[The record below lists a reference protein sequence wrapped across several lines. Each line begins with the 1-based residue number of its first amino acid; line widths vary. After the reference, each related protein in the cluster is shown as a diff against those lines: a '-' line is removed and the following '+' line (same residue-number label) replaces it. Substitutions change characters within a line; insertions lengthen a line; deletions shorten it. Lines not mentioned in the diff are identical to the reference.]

1 MSMDRT
7 QRTKCCVFLIL
18 HTLDVMLCENC
29 KNDIIMLPIG
39 LLRENEMKKKSK
51 EIQEIEKYLQL
62 PFAMSLIMI
71 GMTICMFFQNT
82 KSGIIATIFTVIY
95 LLVAGYIYV
104 KSHSRIMTDLVEFSF
119 SQGSIQSE
127 LLKEL
132 AVPYTL
138 VNNNGRVL
146 WSNRAFY
153 NTIKS
158 DKQHMRKHIQ
168 NIFTDIT
175 LELLEMEPEDNHV
188 RVVHIFENDRNYRVE
203 ICQIQV
209 HSLLS
214 KDLPEETSH
223 EDDLFAIYLY
233 DETDLVKSLE
243 EKEKIKMVVG
253 HIYIDNYEEAMDS
266 IEEVRK
272 ALLVALIDRKIT
284 KCMQSVDAVIKKLEK
299 DKYIFVCQQQHL
311 EELQEN
317 KFSILDEV
325 RSINIGN
332 ETPVTLSIAVGVD
345 PENDSYNTA
354 YEYSHMAMD
363 MALGRGGDQAVVKK
377 ADKIIYY
384 GGKTQTSEKAT
395 RVKARVK
402 AHAFK
407 EMLMNKD
414 RVIIMGHK
422 KPDIDCLGAALGIY
436 RLATIMDKKAHIVI
450 NEVTS
455 SIRPVM
461 NNFVGSSVYPEDIF
475 FNSEQALE
483 AVDANTMVVVVDV
496 NRPSYTECEELLAH
510 TRNVVVIDHHRQSGD
525 VIEHATLSYIEPYA
539 SSACEM
545 VAEIL
550 QYSVD
555 KPKLRPVEAD
565 AMYAGILVDTDNF
578 VTKTGVRTFEA
589 ASFLRKCGADMIR
602 VRKAFRSDM
611 DSYKQQSEG
620 VANAEI
626 YLDNFAISEVPTQ
639 GVDSPTVLAAKV
651 ANDLLDVDGVRA
663 SFVLSNIDD
672 VIYISARSIDDINVQ
687 VIMEKFGGG
696 GHGTVAGA
704 QIEQV
709 TIAEA
714 KEQIRQVLKQMRED
728 GEF

>member
-1 MSMDRT
+1 MNESR
-7 QRTKCCVFLIL
+7 V
-18 HTLDVMLCENC
+18 
-29 KNDIIMLPIG
+29 
-39 LLRENEMKKKSK
+39 LRK
-51 EIQEIEKYLQL
+51 EIEKYLKV
-62 PFAMSLIMI
+62 PFVLAIPLLIMN
-71 GMTICMFFQNT
+71 GVVYCMDT
-82 KSGIIATIFTVIY
+82 GSGVVISAFIVIY
-95 LLVAGYIYV
+95 LGAAGYLYF
-104 KSHSRIMTDLVEFSF
+104 KQRPNIMSDLMAYSF
-119 SQGSIQSE
+119 AQGSVQSA
-127 LLKEL
+127 LIKEL

-138 VNNNGRVL
+138 VDRRGRIL
-146 WSNRAFY
+146 WSNKAFY
-153 NTIKS
+153 ETVKS

-168 NIFTDIT
+168 NVFTDIT
-175 LELLEMEPEDNHV
+175 LELLEMEPEDENR
-188 RVVHIFENDRNYRVE
+188 RVIHIYQAEHNYRVE
-203 ICQIQV
+203 IRRV
-209 HSLLS
+209 DVASLLS
-214 KDLPEETSH
+214 QELTGEVAS
-223 EDDLFAIYLY
+223 EDVLYAIYLY
-233 DETDLVKSLE
+233 DETELVEALE
-243 EKEKIKMVVG
+243 EKEKIKLVVG
-253 HIYIDNYEEAMDS
+253 HIYIDNYEEAMES
-266 IEEVRK
+266 TEEVRK

-284 KCMQSVDAVIKKLEK
+284 KYMQSADAIIKKLEK

-311 EELQEN
+311 DRLQEG
-317 KFSILDEV
+317 KFSLLDEV

-332 ETPVTLSIAVGVD
+332 ETPVTLSISVGIN
-345 PENDSYNTA
+345 PEQDNYTSA

-363 MALGRGGDQAVVKK
+363 LALGRGGDQAVVKK
-377 ADKIIYY
+377 GDKIFYY
-384 GGKTQTSEKAT
+384 GGKTQSAEKST

-402 AHAFK
+402 AHALK
-407 EMLMNKD
+407 EMLVTKD

-436 RLATIMDKKAHIVI
+436 RLATLMDKKAHIVI

-461 NNFVGSSVYPEDIF
+461 NNFVGSSLYPEDIF

-483 AVDANTMVVVVDV
+483 AVDHNTVVIVVDV

-510 TRNVVVIDHHRQSGD
+510 TRNIVVIDHHRQSGE
-525 VIEHATLSYIEPYA
+525 VIEHATLSYVEPYA

-589 ASFLRKCGADMIR
+589 ASFLRKSGADMIR

-611 DSYKQQSEG
+611 DSCKQLSEG
-620 VANAEI
+620 VARAEL
-626 YLDNFAISEVPTQ
+626 YMEDFAISEVPSK

-663 SFVLSNIDD
+663 SFVLSDVEG
-672 VIYISARSIDDINVQ
+672 VIYISARSIDDVNVQ
-687 VIMEKFGGG
+687 VIMERFGGG

-704 QIEQV
+704 QLAEV
-709 TIAEA
+709 TMEEA
-714 KEQIRQVLKQMRED
+714 KQQLKDVLFQMRED
-728 GEF
+728 GDF